1 MNMDSFVH
9 LLRGYLDNNLT
20 EEEYMQ
26 FCKLLED
33 ESVFEQLPPELK
45 ELWDSQP
52 AQIRHSSAW
61 DDKMRSLIHHQNPKG
76 RPKSG
81 FLRYAAAAVVF
92 FSCLALSYSILYPKF
107 KPGTSS
113 PTSARQY
120 DIDPGSDGAIL
131 SFSNGKVVWLDT
143 AQDGILMDGVEKSRK
158 YLKIS
163 QREAQ
168 YATLTTPRAKQQRLV
183 LSDGTRIWLN
193 AASTIRFPSVFNG
206 GKRVVELSGE
216 AYFEVAKDAA
226 KPFVVK
232 MGQNEINVLG
242 TRFNVMSYDNES
254 KVVTTLLE
262 GAVKYSTELK
272 TVVLKP
278 GQETRAG
285 KDGSVELVKNAD
297 MELATAWKNGQQ
309 MFKRSDLTSIM
320 RQVER
325 WYNVDVV
332 FKNEAPK
339 TATFT
344 GDLPRDVGLIE
355 LLKVFEQPNLHF
367 EVDAERRIITVTE

>member
-1 MNMDSFVH
+1 MDSFVH

>member
-1 MNMDSFVH
+1 MR
-9 LLRGYLDNNLT
+9 L
-20 EEEYMQ
+20 
-26 FCKLLED
+26 
-33 ESVFEQLPPELK
+33 
-45 ELWDSQP
+45 QP
-52 AQIRHSSAW
+52 SC
-61 DDKMRSLIHHQNPKG
+61 
-76 RPKSG
+76 
-81 FLRYAAAAVVF
+81 F

-143 AQDGILMDGVEKSRK
+143 AQDGILMDGVEKSGK

-163 QREAQ
+163 QREAH